1 MPPLHLQLV
10 PLAIQ
15 TAIEED
21 VEFRKGL
28 PLGYNNY
35 VGVTNSEKVFQYNR
49 NISTISSELQIV
61 VADFVLNI
69 LQIAF
74 FATNY

>member
-28 PLGYNNY
+28 PLGYNSY
-35 VGVTNSEKVFQYNR
+35 VGVANSEKVFQYNR